1 MANRRIQFG
10 SDYTLKN
17 SQIGIGTTNP
27 QATVEVAGTVIGDF
41 ILSGDTSFNGPYG
54 GFTPQKQNV
63 SFDATVDVSTVGVGT
78 FVQSYETETGNLELV
93 GQFNTVSE
101 DIIVD
106 EGKIFEITTTNIT
119 GITTL
124 GTQEVYAPDPS
135 VVSVGTLESVSIQS
149 HFSVPDGGISERVDN
164 PIEGSVRFNDDL
176 NTLEFYNGVEWRQ
189 FTVTGASGRG
199 VFGGGK
205 EIPTAVSTVDYINI
219 SSQGNAQDFGVLTV
233 ARKQVTACSSSTR
246 GIWAGGY
253 NPTHQNVIDYVTLAS
268 QGNAQDFGD
277 LNSAVGTRSAAAVSS
292 STRGLICGGYAVPAA
307 VYSNVIDYVEIS
319 TIGSALDF
327 GDLFRGGQSF
337 NGGVS
342 SSTRGV
348 LAGKYGSPSTLVYPT
363 MDFVTISSKG
373 NAVEFGSLSEARL
386 PSGCSNSTRG
396 IFSSGYNG
404 SSPGALNTIDYIT
417 IASTGNA
424 QDFGDLTVAR
434 YSTAS
439 VSTSIRGVIGG
450 GYISSDLNILDF
462 ILIST
467 TGNAQDFGD
476 LTNGRG
482 YALGACSD
490 SHGGLGGF

>member
-1 MANRRIQFG
+1 MPDFRIGFG
-10 SDYTLKN
+10 SDFVLNN
-17 SQIGIGTTNP
+17 SKVGIGTTNP
-27 QATVEVAGTVIGDF
+27 RATLDVAGVLKGDF
-41 ILSGDTSFNGPYG
+41 NISGVTTLTSYG
-54 GFTPQKQNV
+54 GFFPQKQ
-63 SFDATVDVSTVGVGT
+63 SGDGVT
-78 FVQSYETETGNLELV
+78 ITGEV
-93 GQFNTVSE
+93 NTISE
-101 DIIVD
+101 DIIVNVG
-106 EGKIFEITTTNIT
+106 ETFI
-119 GITTL
+119 
-124 GTQEVYAPDPS
+124 
-135 VVSVGTLESVSIQS
+135 VSSGSTISIGTLESISIGA
-149 HFSVPDGGISERVDN
+149 HLSVPNGGITLRPQD
-164 PIEGSVRFNDDL
+164 PIEGTVRFNDDL

-205 EIPTAVSTVDYINI
+205 DSPVVSTVDYINI

-233 ARKQVTACSSSTR
+233 ARKQVTAFSSSTR

-253 NPTHQNVIDYVTLAS
+253 NPTLQNVIDYVTLAS
-268 QGNAQDFGD
+268 QGNALDFGD
-277 LNSAVGTRSAAAVSS
+277 LNAAVGTRSSSSVSS
-292 STRGLICGGYAVPAA
+292 STRGLICGGYTNPTA
-307 VYSNVIDYVEIS
+307 VYTNVIDYIEIS

-327 GDLFRGGQSF
+327 GDLFRGGQSL

-348 LAGKYGSPSTLVYPT
+348 LAGKYGDPGGILYPT

-373 NAVEFGSLSEARL
+373 NAIEFGSLSEARL

-396 IFSSGYNG
+396 VFSSGYNG
-404 SSPGALNTIDYIT
+404 SSPGAVTTIDYIT
-417 IASTGNA
+417 LASTGNA

-434 YSTAS
+434 YATAS

-450 GYISSDLNILDF
+450 GYVTSDLNILDF